1 MPKARPLFDIN
12 CYVSPGYTTTSITAG
27 MTRQN
32 IAHGYDSA
40 PGSQPVDSGL
50 GAMCGT
56 ACVDTLM
63 ESSSATL
70 MFSTE
75 ESNRLLFSAAFAT
88 IFIKLLFMLFSL
100 SIPRV

>member
-1 MPKARPLFDIN
+1 MRENYGVKIEIKRKPCAGWQGLL
-12 CYVSPGYTTTSITAG
+12 YTTTSRMAG

-40 PGSQPVDSGL
+40 PGSQPVDPDL

-56 ACVDTLM
+56 ACVDPLM

-75 ESNRLLFSAAFAT
+75 ESNNA
-88 IFIKLLFMLFSL
+88 
-100 SIPRV
+100 